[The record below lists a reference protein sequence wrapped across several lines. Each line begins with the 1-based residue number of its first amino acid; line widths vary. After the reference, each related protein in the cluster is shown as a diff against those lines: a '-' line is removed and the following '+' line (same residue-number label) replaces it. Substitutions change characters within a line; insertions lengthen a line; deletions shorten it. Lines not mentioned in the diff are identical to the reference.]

1 MDAAQALADLTEI
14 SAQIEAAVLAGMDGS
29 VVASTFQ
36 QEGRGEEL
44 ARAAVELVAAAGEAR
59 GDPGA
64 PELVQIQ
71 AATPRGSLFV
81 VRDGG
86 HVVAALTDSKPTVGL
101 VFYDLKTCL
110 RMLEREAEKPE
121 KSAKADKPEKPEK
134 PEKPTA
140 TTEKVGK
147 ASSPRKQTT
156 TRKKE
161 EVGGDEST

>member
-14 SAQIEAAVLAGMDGS
+14 SAQIEAAVLAGTDGS

-59 GDPGA
+59 GNSGA

-86 HVVAALTDSKPTVGL
+86 HVVAAVTGSKPTVGL

-110 RMLEREAEKPE
+110 RMLERETEKPKPQ
-121 KSAKADKPEKPEK
+121 KSAEADKA
-134 PEKPTA
+134 EKPTA

-147 ASSPRKQTT
+147 ASTARKPTT
-156 TRKKE
+156 TKKKDE
-161 EVGGDEST
+161 DGGDESS